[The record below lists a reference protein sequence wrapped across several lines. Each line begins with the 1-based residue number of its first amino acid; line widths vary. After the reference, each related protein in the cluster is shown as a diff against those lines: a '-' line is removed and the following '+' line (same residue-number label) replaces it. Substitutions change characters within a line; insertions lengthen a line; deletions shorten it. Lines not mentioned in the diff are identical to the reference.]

1 MEFFFVFL
9 NFIYLLIFKNLKSFL
24 FNPNPAKIEA
34 PGMKKNLQI
43 VSLVVTLYFIS
54 VTIPGWAYQEIE
66 VKNGGT
72 IQGKATL
79 IGKMPFPRIYH
90 LILFPNID
98 MCAEIDT
105 DDEMNRVLDDFK
117 VSPDGG
123 LKDVVVTIQHVDAGK
138 PFNKEPINIVA
149 ENCKFLPDVSIIRQG
164 ETFKVD
170 NLDAVMHNSQVYQK
184 ERGKILLN
192 IPIPAEEVSDGIITF
207 KKHYKIMQMIC
218 GMHEFMQTWGYRVQN
233 PYYSQT
239 KIDGNFKI
247 DNIPPGE
254 YKLTAWHYLMK
265 KQTQKIK
272 IASGETV
279 DLSFVFNA
287 DKVVRPFYETM
298 KSGRIKKDAV
308 YPGTAKGKE
317 LGR

>member
-1 MEFFFVFL
+1 
-9 NFIYLLIFKNLKSFL
+9 
-24 FNPNPAKIEA
+24 
-34 PGMKKNLQI
+34 MKKNLHI
-43 VSLVVTLYFIS
+43 VSLVVTLYFVS

-98 MCAEIDT
+98 MCAEVDT

-164 ETFKVD
+164 ENFKVD

-192 IPIPAEEVSDGIITF
+192 IPIPAEEVSDGKITF

-272 IASGETV
+272 IAAGETV

>member
-1 MEFFFVFL
+1 M
-9 NFIYLLIFKNLKSFL
+9 IFKNLKSFL

-34 PGMKKNLQI
+34 PGMKKNLHI
-43 VSLVVTLYFIS
+43 VSLVVTLYFVS
-54 VTIPGWAYQEIE
+54 VTIPGWAYQEVE

-192 IPIPAEEVSDGIITF
+192 IPIPAEEVSDGKITF